1 MEVTGFDNV
10 RLPIYQSFTH
20 NGFYNNFAYGL
31 HCEQTTYQRCNWGS
45 RATVVVESIM
55 CETLINWQ
63 SNIIKPCHFHD
74 HFSSIVMER
83 VVTGITYNL
92 LKSIIKLIGQ
102 ILEWIAMKIVF
113 W

>member
-45 RATVVVESIM
+45 RATVVAGSAGNDI
-55 CETLINWQ
+55 
-63 SNIIKPCHFHD
+63 SNEENYHFAILNVD
-74 HFSSIVMER
+74 RMISVI
-83 VVTGITYNL
+83 
-92 LKSIIKLIGQ
+92 KSI
-102 ILEWIAMKIVF
+102 
-113 W
+113 

>member
-45 RATVVVESIM
+45 RATVVAGSAGKFLSFSTTLKFILYNEKYTLNLES
-55 CETLINWQ
+55 
-63 SNIIKPCHFHD
+63 H
-74 HFSSIVMER
+74 
-83 VVTGITYNL
+83 
-92 LKSIIKLIGQ
+92 
-102 ILEWIAMKIVF
+102 
-113 W
+113 

>member
-45 RATVVVESIM
+45 RATVVAGSAGNDNLDEEN
-55 CETLINWQ
+55 CYLT
-63 SNIIKPCHFHD
+63 IKCIYND
-74 HFSSIVMER
+74 
-83 VVTGITYNL
+83 TYD
-92 LKSIIKLIGQ
+92 KMHIKL
-102 ILEWIAMKIVF
+102 
-113 W
+113 

>member
-45 RATVVVESIM
+45 RATVVAGSAGKE
-55 CETLINWQ
+55 C
-63 SNIIKPCHFHD
+63 
-74 HFSSIVMER
+74 
-83 VVTGITYNL
+83 
-92 LKSIIKLIGQ
+92 
-102 ILEWIAMKIVF
+102 
-113 W
+113 